1 MLQRHLAKRTFQH
14 ASPLAAAHFELH
26 HPLQPWLLPAE
37 GFRIWTLELHNV
49 DLWAIWFIFGPILKN
64 VWSGAKI
71 KQIWSLKKSGILAYP
86 PFTLFNVRSRQKTCV
101 HAGFTLVSRCFTLW
115 FFQNFQLPFLMLQ
128 CNFPAFTG
136 FLLPTLML
144 HVHFKPAICWHG
156 DANVPTHMQQHIL
169 YQHDILSRYKLINA
183 YYMNYSSCIT
193 NNTFIREGHGIWHCL
208 NIRYHAA

>member
-136 FLLPTLML
+136 FFASHPHVARTLQTSNLLAWRCQRAHTHATAHTIPTWY
-144 HVHFKPAICWHG
+144 PIS
-156 DANVPTHMQQHIL
+156 I
-169 YQHDILSRYKLINA
+169 
-183 YYMNYSSCIT
+183 
-193 NNTFIREGHGIWHCL
+193 
-208 NIRYHAA
+208 